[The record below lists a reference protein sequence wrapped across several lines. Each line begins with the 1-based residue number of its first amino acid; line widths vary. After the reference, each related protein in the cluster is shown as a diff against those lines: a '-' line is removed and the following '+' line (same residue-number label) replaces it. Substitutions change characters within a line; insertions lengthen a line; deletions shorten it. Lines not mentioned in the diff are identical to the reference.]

1 MWTEVVGDGVERL
14 HHFRNY
20 LRLRTAWCYHV
31 TKCAAEVPGE
41 EKANQAGQT
50 AGAPSGRPVGAP
62 SGRLDFQRVQPN
74 GSRAGT

>member
-31 TKCAAEVPGE
+31 TKCTAEVPGE

-50 AGAPSGRPVGAP
+50 AGAPSGR
-62 SGRLDFQRVQPN
+62 LDFQRVQPN